1 MNIGADGM
9 GIVQIEA
16 SSVWR
21 SKFSAKMPGNKS
33 RFYDKV
39 ILGERERDLHEQ
51 FLKRTMKKIYF
62 CFEG

>member
-1 MNIGADGM
+1 M

-39 ILGERERDLHEQ
+39 ILGEREREREREREIFTNNFSKEQ
-51 FLKRTMKKIYF
+51 
-62 CFEG
+62 